1 MDGQRD
7 VSQGWAVRSSDDEGA
22 PTGAEATPPPSPART
37 FLCIVDESSELHQAL
52 RFACHR
58 ARKTGGRVALLH
70 AIEPAEFQHWMAVRH
85 LMEEE
90 RREQAEELLQ
100 VVSAVVQKLSGT
112 TPVVYIREGSLTQQ
126 LMDLIKTETDISV
139 LVLGAASGSD
149 DPGHVIAYIMKHID
163 KLRIPITIVPGNLTD
178 DQIDALS

>member
-1 MDGQRD
+1 MGGQRD
-7 VSQGWAVRSSDDEGA
+7 VPQRWTVRSSDDEGA
-22 PTGAEATPPPSPART
+22 PAGAEATPQPPART
-37 FLCIVDESSELHQAL
+37 FLCIVDETSELHQAL

-58 ARKTGGRVALLH
+58 ARKTGGRVALLY

-112 TPVVYIREGSLTQQ
+112 TPVVYIREGSLTDQ
-126 LMDLIKTETDISV
+126 LMDLVETEPDISV

-149 DPGHVIAYIMKHID
+149 DPGQVIAYVMKHIG

-178 DQIDALS
+178 DQIDALG

>member
-1 MDGQRD
+1 MK
-7 VSQGWAVRSSDDEGA
+7 SSDDEDAVDAGGGE
-22 PTGAEATPPPSPART
+22 PGRPGART
-37 FLCIVDESSELHQAL
+37 FLCVVDESSELHQAL

-58 ARKTGGRVALLH
+58 ARKTGGRVALLY
-70 AIEPAEFQHWMAVRH
+70 AIEPAEFQHWMAVRN

-112 TPVVYIREGSLTQQ
+112 TPVVYIREGPLKDQ
-126 LMDLIKTETDISV
+126 LMQLIAEEPDISV
-139 LVLGAASGSD
+139 LVLAAAAGSD
-149 DPGHVIAYIMKHID
+149 DPGQVISHIMKNIG
-163 KLRIPITIVPGNLTD
+163 KLRVPVTIVPGNLTD

>member
-1 MDGQRD
+1 
-7 VSQGWAVRSSDDEGA
+7 VRSSDDEDVAG
-22 PTGAEATPPPSPART
+22 GGEAAGPPART
-37 FLCIVDESSELHQAL
+37 FLCVVDESSELHQAL

-58 ARKTGGRVALLH
+58 ARKTGGRVALLY
-70 AIEPAEFQHWMAVRH
+70 AIEPADFQHWMAVRN

-112 TPVVYIREGSLTQQ
+112 TPVVYIREGPLKDE
-126 LMDLIKTETDISV
+126 LMKLIADEPDISV
-139 LVLGAASGSD
+139 LVLAAATGE
-149 DPGHVIAYIMKHID
+149 DPGQVISHVMKNIG
-163 KLRIPITIVPGNLTD
+163 KLRVPVTIVPGNLTD

>member
-1 MDGQRD
+1 MDRQCG
-7 VSQGWAVRSSDDEGA
+7 VSQGWAVRSSDDDGA
-22 PTGAEATPPPSPART
+22 PAGADAVSQPAART
-37 FLCIVDESSELHQAL
+37 FLCVVDESSELHQAL

-58 ARKTGGRVALLH
+58 ARKTGGRVALLY

-112 TPVVYIREGSLTQQ
+112 TPVVYIREGLLTEQ
-126 LMDLIKTETDISV
+126 LMDLIGKEPDISV
-139 LVLGAASGSD
+139 LVLAAAAGND
-149 DPGHVIAYIMKHID
+149 GPGQVIAHVMKHIG
-163 KLRIPITIVPGNLTD
+163 KLRVPITIVPGNLTD
-178 DQIDALS
+178 DQVDALS